1 MINTKKFLSLII
13 FIFLFSI
20 NVNAQLEGV
29 IVEKY
34 YISDNNDA
42 TDSLGGVLEPGSITY
57 RIYIDLKPGYRLKR
71 VFGDAGHTL
80 RISSSEIFFNNLDRG
95 QSFGNNMSKSWLGE
109 GTVALDS
116 WLTLGQVTKT
126 GVITNFGVLKNQD
139 TNGSFIGG
147 TNNDGGSSVVPG
159 GLLLNNDPSI
169 SIPLTSADGFLPLD
183 SIPENWGNYGIL
195 DQISNDDSTIFGSL
209 KTDSVFISNNFGIQ
223 NSGVEGVDPL
233 KNEILIAQLTT
244 KGELVLEINIE
255 VIDPSGNS
263 IFYVANGSN
272 SPSGDT
278 LVSAVLRYPL
288 SCGCTDPDYLEFNSA
303 YSCNITDSCK
313 TKIVF
318 GCMDPNACNYEI
330 NANYNIQSLCCYPG
344 YCNDRDLSLICP
356 DLKGQRSS
364 FSDFKLY
371 PNPATRFI
379 SFQVLLAESK
389 HVKIEIYNAVGSLV
403 KQTELGMINGTVKQ
417 QFDLDDLSNGLYFF
431 RLFIGEETTK
441 QIFQK
446 Y

>member
-1 MINTKKFLSLII
+1 
-13 FIFLFSI
+13 
-20 NVNAQLEGV
+20 
-29 IVEKY
+29 
-34 YISDNNDA
+34 
-42 TDSLGGVLEPGSITY
+42 
-57 RIYIDLKPGYRLKR
+57 
-71 VFGDAGHTL
+71 
-80 RISSSEIFFNNLDRG
+80 
-95 QSFGNNMSKSWLGE
+95 MSKSWLGE

-263 IFYVANGSN
+263 IFMLPMGAILL
-272 SPSGDT
+272 PAIRW
-278 LVSAVLRYPL
+278 LV
-288 SCGCTDPDYLEFNSA
+288 
-303 YSCNITDSCK
+303 
-313 TKIVF
+313 
-318 GCMDPNACNYEI
+318 
-330 NANYNIQSLCCYPG
+330 
-344 YCNDRDLSLICP
+344 
-356 DLKGQRSS
+356 
-364 FSDFKLY
+364 LY
-371 PNPATRFI
+371 YATRFRVDAQIPITWNLIVHTVVILLIPAKRKLFLVVWIPMPVIMKSMQIIIFNPCVVTPVIAMTGI
-379 SFQVLLAESK
+379 SA
-389 HVKIEIYNAVGSLV
+389 
-403 KQTELGMINGTVKQ
+403 
-417 QFDLDDLSNGLYFF
+417 LYV
-431 RLFIGEETTK
+431 RI
-441 QIFQK
+441 
-446 Y
+446 